1 MQDIKYHIT
10 NIFAVVL
17 FSYTFAVTV
26 NQFFKFGMN
35 PTDIGPVEAKRKA
48 APEIKRT
55 SYDDYK
61 KVILDESPFFE
72 IASPADMAAKNGQQV
87 VAGMLTD
94 FTLLGTLSG
103 SASIAKALIQKK
115 SEKSPE
121 IFKLW
126 SEVYGYKLV
135 RIDSFKVYLKTGD
148 RIETLEMYA
157 DEQKLQAGKPAQA
170 AKAVNAGDVV
180 KNTQTISRA
189 EIQQKVF
196 NNMDNAL
203 KGIRAGPYRVN
214 GNIEGYKLFRVQ
226 PDNILYQLG
235 ARSGDIVKRVN
246 GHPVDSTEKL
256 LKMWQNIQG
265 EGKITIDIERGG
277 KLNTFDF
284 NISD

>member
-10 NIFAVVL
+10 NTIAVML
-17 FSYTFAVTV
+17 FSYTLAVTV
-26 NQFFKFGMN
+26 NQFFKFGLN
-35 PTDIGPVEAKRKA
+35 PTDFGSVEVNRKVA
-48 APEIKRT
+48 QEIKRI
-55 SYDDYK
+55 SFEDYK

-72 IASPADMAAKNGQQV
+72 KANPADLAAKNGQPV
-87 VAGMLTD
+87 VSSNLTD

-103 SASIAKALIQKK
+103 PAVIARALIQKK
-115 SEKSPE
+115 SEKGPE

-126 SEVYGYKLV
+126 SEVYGYKLI
-135 RIDSFKVYLKTGD
+135 RIDSVKVYLKMGD
-148 RIETLEMYA
+148 KVDILEMYA
-157 DEQKLQAGKPAQA
+157 DEQKLLNKPAEQV
-170 AKAVNAGDVV
+170 KAGDVV
-180 KNTQTISRA
+180 KNAQTISRA
-189 EIQQKVF
+189 ELQQKVF

-203 KGIRAGPYRVN
+203 KGVRAGPYRVN

-265 EGKITIDIERGG
+265 EGKITVDIDRGG

-284 NISD
+284 SISD